1 MGHSN
6 VRIKARRRKV
16 ANLAAQSRKHTT
28 RNVCVPPA
36 NKKYYTVPFD
46 TILDKMLRFA
56 YPKVGGKTFVVDK
69 DGHFHV
75 KNDSWKYERHEQ
87 TPSLITCKK
96 RKYSN
101 VKSYSPDPNIEGFKE
116 VKREKRN
123 NFVKFFPNYP
133 YTLPKMNH
141 VEYMEKLVQHKLA
154 KWERKNPKPINDSD
168 KQADLFEKE
177 FMIPWQNKYEAA
189 TERIRDFVIS
199 IYDKLPLT
207 GRFEVRKSGTAT
219 YQDELLAEL
228 KDINGDGH
236 HINDLD
242 IKKSKLVKKAQK
254 ITNKVHAKRSNLICS
269 NLKDHKR
276 TKGRIILPQA
286 A

>member
-28 RNVCVPPA
+28 QNVCVPPA

-46 TILDKMLRFA
+46 TILDKMPRFA
-56 YPKVGGKTFVVDK
+56 YPKVGGKTFVIDK

-75 KNDSWKYERHEQ
+75 KNDSWKYERHKQ

-96 RKYSN
+96 HKN
-101 VKSYSPDPNIEGFKE
+101 GK
-116 VKREKRN
+116 EKRN
-123 NFVKFFPNYP
+123 DFVKFFPNYP

-154 KWERKNPKPINDSD
+154 KWERKNPKPINADD

-177 FMIPWQNKYEAA
+177 FMIPWQNEREAA